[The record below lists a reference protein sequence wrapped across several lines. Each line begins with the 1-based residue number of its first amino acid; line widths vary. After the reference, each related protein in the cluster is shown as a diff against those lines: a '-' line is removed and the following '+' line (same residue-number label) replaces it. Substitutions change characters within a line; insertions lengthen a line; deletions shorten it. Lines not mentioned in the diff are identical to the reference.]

1 MYHHLRL
8 FTILVSFFFLLE
20 TVAGDDTYNP
30 LAYRRIVTA
39 RSEVLHTVEI
49 DSADVAFEIRSS
61 DGLARL
67 GNMLQPEDIAA
78 INGGF
83 FSKDGYSVGTIK
95 THNMPL
101 RVSRKSRGVVGWK
114 AMNNRMIWYFDRLK
128 LGNDNQ
134 IVSSLR
140 QDVWWHDASH
150 ILGGAPLLIF
160 HGVVLDYD
168 EEELLSA
175 FVSRSY
181 ARSAICQHK
190 NGRIYL
196 ILVEGGANWTYFAV
210 QSGMSLP
217 RLQEYLYDFG
227 CFNALNLDGGY
238 SSTLFNNGRIYKSIN
253 YVFVPQRK
261 IHNIIAIKR

>member
-8 FTILVSFFFLLE
+8 FTILVSFFFFLE
-20 TVAGDDTYNP
+20 TVAGEDTYNP
-30 LAYRRIVTA
+30 LAYQRIVTA
-39 RSEVLHTVEI
+39 RSEVLHTVEV
-49 DSADVAFEIRSS
+49 DPADITFEIRAS

-67 GNMLQPEDIAA
+67 ENMLQPDDLAA

-95 THNMPL
+95 THNIPL
-101 RVSRKSRGVVGWK
+101 RVSTKSRGVVGWK
-114 AMNNRMIWYFDRLK
+114 VVNNRTVWYFDRLK
-128 LGNDNQ
+128 LSSDNQ

-140 QDVWWHDASH
+140 QDAWWHDVSYV
-150 ILGGAPLLIF
+150 LGGAPLLIF
-160 HGVVLDYD
+160 HGEALDYG
-168 EEELLSA
+168 EEELLST

-190 NGRIYL
+190 NGRVYL
-196 ILVEGGANWTYFAV
+196 ILVEGGAYWTYFAV
-210 QSGMSLP
+210 QSGMSLS
-217 RLQEYLYDFG
+217 RLREYLYDFG
-227 CFNALNLDGGY
+227 CFNALNLDGGH